1 MAHVQHHYWKEK
13 KYSYEIFYCL
23 NYFDKMVEHIYKNKN
38 FNILI
43 INGFSQKNSER
54 EKLCLYEQKS
64 HSKLLKKLGINFHR
78 IEKLMT
84 NDTFIF

>member
-1 MAHVQHHYWKEK
+1 
-13 KYSYEIFYCL
+13 
-23 NYFDKMVEHIYKNKN
+23 MVEHIYKNKN

-84 NDTFIF
+84 NDAFIFLKTIKKLINVNKFYKV